1 MVKASGRKLSG
12 KKSPKINNKVAYT
25 LNSSAMGAL
34 EAPSK
39 QTIILFGNPRGG
51 TTMIA
56 NVVRSMGVFLGDD
69 LPVNLEDS
77 DFNWDVL
84 TRQNSTWSKAEK
96 LASIRESIGQRNS
109 GYDIWG
115 WKYPRIDAY
124 FHDVESDLVNP
135 MLICV
140 FRDVVAST
148 WRGVVRRNEPP
159 LNSLRGAMAVQAN
172 NLNIVEKSGLPALLI
187 SYEQAIAD
195 PLGLAS
201 SLSQFMSFNLSDEQ
215 LRLHSKKVNPSL
227 GYKASDV

>member
-1 MVKASGRKLSG
+1 MVKASG
-12 KKSPKINNKVAYT
+12 KKSPKINSKVAYT
-25 LNSSAMGAL
+25 LNGSAKGTL
-34 EAPSK
+34 EASSK
-39 QTIILFGNPRGG
+39 RTIILFGNPRGG

-77 DFNWDVL
+77 NFNWDVL
-84 TRQNSTWSKAEK
+84 KRQNPALSKTEK
-96 LASIRESIGQRNS
+96 LTSIRNSIGQRNS
-109 GYDIWG
+109 RYDIWG

-124 FHDVESDLVNP
+124 FHDIESDLVNP

-148 WRGVVRRNEPP
+148 WRNVVRRNEPP
-159 LNSLRGAMAVQAN
+159 LNLLRRALAEQAN
-172 NLNIVEKSGLPALLI
+172 NLNLVDQSGLPALLI

-215 LRLHSKKVNPSL
+215 LRLHSRKVNPSL
-227 GYKASDV
+227 GYKASGI

>member
-1 MVKASGRKLSG
+1 MVKASG

-25 LNSSAMGAL
+25 LNSSAKSSL

-77 DFNWDVL
+77 NFNWDVL
-84 TRQNSTWSKAEK
+84 KRQNPALSKTEK
-96 LASIRESIGQRNS
+96 LTSIRNSIGQRNS
-109 GYDIWG
+109 RYDIWG

-124 FHDVESDLVNP
+124 FNDVESDLVNP

-148 WRGVVRRNEPP
+148 WRNVVRRNEPP
-159 LNSLRGAMAVQAN
+159 LNLLRRALAEQAN
-172 NLNIVEKSGLPALLI
+172 NLNLVDQSGLPALLI

-215 LRLHSKKVNPSL
+215 LRLHSRKVNPSL
-227 GYKASDV
+227 GYKASGI

>member
-1 MVKASGRKLSG
+1 MVKASGKKLSG
-12 KKSPKINNKVAYT
+12 KKSSKINNKVAYT
-25 LNSSAMGAL
+25 LNGSAKVAL
-34 EAPSK
+34 EASSK
-39 QTIILFGNPRGG
+39 RTIILFGNPRGG
-51 TTMIA
+51 TTMVA

-77 DFNWDVL
+77 NFNWDIL
-84 TRQNSTWSKAEK
+84 TRQNPALSKTEK
-96 LASIRESIGQRNS
+96 LASIRESISRRNS
-109 GYDIWG
+109 GYDVWG

-124 FHDVESDLVNP
+124 FHDIESDLVNP

-159 LNSLRGAMAVQAN
+159 LNLLRRALEVQAN
-172 NLNIVEKSGLPALLI
+172 NLNLVDQTGLPALLI

-201 SLSQFMSFNLSDEQ
+201 SLSQFMYFNLSDEQ
-215 LRLHSKKVNPSL
+215 LRLHSRKVNPSL

>member
-1 MVKASGRKLSG
+1 MVKASG

-25 LNSSAMGAL
+25 LNGSAKGAL
-34 EAPSK
+34 ETPSK

-84 TRQNSTWSKAEK
+84 RRQNPALSKTEK
-96 LASIRESIGQRNS
+96 LASIRKSIGQRNS
-109 GYDIWG
+109 RYDIWG

-124 FHDVESDLVNP
+124 FNDIESDLVNP

-148 WRGVVRRNEPP
+148 WRNVVRRNEPP
-159 LNSLRGAMAVQAN
+159 LNLLRRALEEQAN
-172 NLNIVEKSGLPALLI
+172 NLNLVEKSGLPALLI

-195 PLGLAS
+195 PFGLAT

-215 LRLHSKKVNPSL
+215 LRLHSRKVNPSL
-227 GYKASDV
+227 GYKASGI

>member
-1 MVKASGRKLSG
+1 MVKASG

-25 LNSSAMGAL
+25 LNGSAKGAL
-34 EAPSK
+34 ETSSK

-84 TRQNSTWSKAEK
+84 RRQNPALSKTEK
-96 LASIRESIGQRNS
+96 LASIRNSIGQRNS
-109 GYDIWG
+109 RYDIWG

-124 FHDVESDLVNP
+124 FNDIESDLVNP

-148 WRGVVRRNEPP
+148 WRNVVRRNEPP
-159 LNSLRGAMAVQAN
+159 LNLLRRALAEQAN
-172 NLNIVEKSGLPALLI
+172 NLNLVDQSGLPALLI

-215 LRLHSKKVNPSL
+215 LRLHSRKVNPSL
-227 GYKASDV
+227 GYRASGI

>member
-1 MVKASGRKLSG
+1 MVKASG

-25 LNSSAMGAL
+25 LNGSAIGAL

-39 QTIILFGNPRGG
+39 RTIILFGNPRGG

-77 DFNWDVL
+77 NFNWDIL

-159 LNSLRGAMAVQAN
+159 LNLLRRALEVQAN
-172 NLNIVEKSGLPALLI
+172 NLNLVDKSGLPALLI

-201 SLSQFMSFNLSDEQ
+201 SLGQFMSLNLSNEQ
-215 LRLHSKKVNPSL
+215 LRFHSRKVNPSL
-227 GYKASDV
+227 GYKASGI

>member
-1 MVKASGRKLSG
+1 MVKASG

-25 LNSSAMGAL
+25 LNGSAKGAL
-34 EAPSK
+34 ETPSK

-84 TRQNSTWSKAEK
+84 RRQNPALSKTEK
-96 LASIRESIGQRNS
+96 LASIRKSIGQRNS
-109 GYDIWG
+109 RYDIWG

-124 FHDVESDLVNP
+124 FNDIESDLVNP

-148 WRGVVRRNEPP
+148 WRKVVRRNEPP
-159 LNSLRGAMAVQAN
+159 LNLLRRALEEQAN
-172 NLNIVEKSGLPALLI
+172 NLNLVEKSGLPALLI

-195 PLGLAS
+195 PFGLAT

-215 LRLHSKKVNPSL
+215 LRLHSRKVNPSL
-227 GYKASDV
+227 GYKASGI

>member
-84 TRQNSTWSKAEK
+84 RRQNPALSKTEK
-96 LASIRESIGQRNS
+96 LASIRKSIGQRNS
-109 GYDIWG
+109 RYDIWG

-124 FHDVESDLVNP
+124 FNDIESDLVNP

-148 WRGVVRRNEPP
+148 WRNVVRRNEPP
-159 LNSLRGAMAVQAN
+159 LNLLRRALEEQAN
-172 NLNIVEKSGLPALLI
+172 NLNLVEKSGLPALLI

-195 PLGLAS
+195 PFGLAT

-215 LRLHSKKVNPSL
+215 LRLHSRKVNPSL
-227 GYKASDV
+227 GYKASGI

>member
-77 DFNWDVL
+77 DFNWDIL

-201 SLSQFMSFNLSDEQ
+201 SLGRFMSLNLSKKQ
-215 LRLHSKKVNPSL
+215 LRFHSRKVDPSM
-227 GYKASDV
+227 GYKASGI

>member
-1 MVKASGRKLSG
+1 
-12 KKSPKINNKVAYT
+12 
-25 LNSSAMGAL
+25 
-34 EAPSK
+34 
-39 QTIILFGNPRGG
+39 
-51 TTMIA
+51 MIA

-84 TRQNSTWSKAEK
+84 RRQNPALSKTEK
-96 LASIRESIGQRNS
+96 LASIRKSIGQRNS
-109 GYDIWG
+109 RYDIWG

-124 FHDVESDLVNP
+124 FNDIESDLVNP

-148 WRGVVRRNEPP
+148 WRNVVRRNEPP
-159 LNSLRGAMAVQAN
+159 LNLLRRALEEQAN
-172 NLNIVEKSGLPALLI
+172 NLNLVEKSGLPALLI

-195 PLGLAS
+195 PFGLAT

-215 LRLHSKKVNPSL
+215 LRLHSRKVNPSL
-227 GYKASDV
+227 GYKASGI

>member
-1 MVKASGRKLSG
+1 
-12 KKSPKINNKVAYT
+12 
-25 LNSSAMGAL
+25 
-34 EAPSK
+34 
-39 QTIILFGNPRGG
+39 
-51 TTMIA
+51 MIA

-77 DFNWDVL
+77 NFNWDVL
-84 TRQNSTWSKAEK
+84 KRQNPALSKAEK
-96 LASIRESIGQRNS
+96 LASIRNSIGQRNS
-109 GYDIWG
+109 RYDIWG

-124 FHDVESDLVNP
+124 FNDVESDLVNP

-148 WRGVVRRNEPP
+148 WRNVVRRNEPP
-159 LNSLRGAMAVQAN
+159 LNLLRRALEVQAN
-172 NLNIVEKSGLPALLI
+172 NLNLVDQSGLPALLI

-215 LRLHSKKVNPSL
+215 LRLHSRKVNPSL
-227 GYKASDV
+227 GYKASGI

>member
-1 MVKASGRKLSG
+1 MVKATEKKLSG
-12 KKSPKINNKVAYT
+12 KKSSKINNKVAYT
-25 LNSSAMGAL
+25 LNGSAKVAL
-34 EAPSK
+34 EASPK
-39 QTIILFGNPRGG
+39 RTIILFGNPRGG
-51 TTMIA
+51 TTMVA

-77 DFNWDVL
+77 NFNWDIL
-84 TRQNSTWSKAEK
+84 TRQNPASSKTEM
-96 LASIRESIGQRNS
+96 LAFIRESIGQRNS
-109 GYDIWG
+109 GYDVWG

-124 FHDVESDLVNP
+124 FHDIESDLVNP

-159 LNSLRGAMAVQAN
+159 LNLLRRALEVQAN
-172 NLNIVEKSGLPALLI
+172 NLNLVDQSGLPALLI

-215 LRLHSKKVNPSL
+215 LRLHSRKVNPSL
-227 GYKASDV
+227 GYKASDA

>member
-1 MVKASGRKLSG
+1 MVKASG

-25 LNSSAMGAL
+25 LNSSAKSSL

-84 TRQNSTWSKAEK
+84 RRQNPALSKTEK
-96 LASIRESIGQRNS
+96 LASIRNSIGQRNS
-109 GYDIWG
+109 RYDIWG

-124 FHDVESDLVNP
+124 FNDIESDLVNP

-148 WRGVVRRNEPP
+148 WRNVVRRNEPP
-159 LNSLRGAMAVQAN
+159 LNLLRRALAEQAN
-172 NLNIVEKSGLPALLI
+172 NLNLVDQSGLPALLI

-215 LRLHSKKVNPSL
+215 LRLHSRKVNPSL
-227 GYKASDV
+227 GYKASGI

>member
-1 MVKASGRKLSG
+1 MVKASRKKLSG
-12 KKSPKINNKVAYT
+12 KKSSKINNKVAYT
-25 LNSSAMGAL
+25 LNGSAKVAL
-34 EAPSK
+34 EASSK
-39 QTIILFGNPRGG
+39 RTIILFGNPRGG
-51 TTMIA
+51 TTMVA

-77 DFNWDVL
+77 NFNWDIL
-84 TRQNSTWSKAEK
+84 TRENPALSKTEK

-109 GYDIWG
+109 GYGVWG

-124 FHDVESDLVNP
+124 FQDIESDLVNP

-159 LNSLRGAMAVQAN
+159 LNLLRRALEVQAN
-172 NLNIVEKSGLPALLI
+172 NLNLVEQSGLPALLI

-201 SLSQFMSFNLSDEQ
+201 SLSQFMSYNLSDEQ
-215 LRLHSKKVNPSL
+215 LRLHSRKVNPSL